1 MRFEGQRTVNST
13 KTVGYPLFISEA
25 CHKIDSVHSNKLL
38 SRMYYHGTKYCDA
51 SPYANKNEY
60 SFWVYPQNRSLGR
73 NKWDT
78 HLPVSLYCNNH
89 MEGNYDDC
97 GGGNPDPALK
107 KYICLGHDT
116 IQDMK
121 VAQNEWKSHNAPVF
135 IEQEGGIGPYFPN
148 KTALELEESITK
160 AKAEIV
166 ALKERLTK
174 AEATVI
180 TETAKRVQTTEKEEI
195 TSVSKDILNIYIYN
209 SMLVL
214 AIMIIAYTIY
224 NYYSSVKVYSND
236 IVLSS
241 REIDL

>member
-1 MRFEGQRTVNST
+1 
-13 KTVGYPLFISEA
+13 
-25 CHKIDSVHSNKLL
+25 
-38 SRMYYHGTKYCDA
+38 MYYHGTKYCAA

-60 SFWVYPQNRSLGR
+60 SFWVYPENRSLGR

-97 GGGNPDPALK
+97 GGGNPDPVLK

-121 VAQNEWKSHNAPVF
+121 VAQNEWKKHNAPVF

-148 KTALELEESITK
+148 KTALELEDSITK
-160 AKAEIV
+160 AKAEAV
-166 ALKERLTK
+166 ALKEILTK
-174 AEATVI
+174 TEATVITVRAEAATAKAEVVALKATVI
-180 TETAKRVQTTEKEEI
+180 TETAKPVQATEKEEI
-195 TSVSKDILNIYIYN
+195 TILTKDILNIHNYK

-214 AIMIIAYTIY
+214 LIIVYTIY
-224 NYYSSVKVYSND
+224 NYYSSVKVYSNH
-236 IVLSS
+236 IILSS